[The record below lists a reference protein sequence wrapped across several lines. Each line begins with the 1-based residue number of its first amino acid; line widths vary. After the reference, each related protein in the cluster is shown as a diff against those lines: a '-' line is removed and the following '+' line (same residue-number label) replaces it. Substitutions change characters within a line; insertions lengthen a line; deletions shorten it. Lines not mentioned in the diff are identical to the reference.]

1 METII
6 DADEPMSMP
15 VRVRTVDA
23 QSMELLRPRL
33 CELLIDSVEH
43 GASVGFLSPLAA
55 PDADTFWRKVE
66 HAVVDGRCIL
76 LVGALTDGVVA
87 GTVQLDIDTLP
98 NQPHRAE
105 VHKLLV
111 HSSARRRGVGE
122 ALMLA
127 VEKVALEAG
136 RWLLT
141 LDTATTDAARLYER
155 LGWKPAGAIPEYAL
169 NPDGS
174 LTATTFYWK
183 KLGREA

>member
-1 METII
+1 MAT
-6 DADEPMSMP
+6 
-15 VRVRTVDA
+15 
-23 QSMELLRPRL
+23 LRPRL
-33 CELLIDSVEH
+33 SEILIDSVAH
-43 GASVGFLSPLAA
+43 GASVGFLAPLSSADADAFWSRVERSVAQKRCIVLAA
-55 PDADTFWRKVE
+55 ALDAVI
-66 HAVVDGRCIL
+66 V
-76 LVGALTDGVVA
+76 
-87 GTVQLDIDTLP
+87 GTVQLDVDTMP

-111 HSSARRRGVGE
+111 HSAARGKGIGE

-127 VEKVALEAG
+127 AEHAALGAG

-141 LDTATTDAARLYER
+141 LDTATDAAARLYQR
-155 LGWKPAGAIPEYAL
+155 LGWKQAGAIPDYAM